1 MAEKRKH
8 GVFAEDTSVHPS
20 RRAAIDGPTSTP
32 KSTPAVCLFPANALS
47 ASLFYKVNMS

>member
-20 RRAAIDGPTSTP
+20 RRAAIDGPVATASSVPKVCPTP
-32 KSTPAVCLFPANALS
+32 TIPSVID
-47 ASLFYKVNMS
+47 V